1 MNPHRVIKLFYG
13 FQFFFSLLLWAPVFV
28 AYQQRMG
35 LTDDQIYDIQS
46 IYYIVFCF
54 LELPTGYLADRWS
67 QRKCLFTGAL
77 LLVASNLLVVFQ
89 PTYQGFLWHW
99 LSIALSRSLISGA
112 ASAYLY
118 NYLQESGA
126 QEYYKQ
132 TEGLA
137 RSYSLVGKVVGWAAI
152 GFLMEIELT
161 LPYWLTALS
170 AFIACVIA
178 LRLPEFSLKVAPR
191 DRVNPAKVVRALLA
205 SPYLVLVIAQGTG
218 IFVLSRVVQVN
229 LFNPI
234 LETKGIQMAWFGA
247 IMSVNTIFEAL
258 GSAYPNWP
266 RRFMSDL
273 NAVFLLTVVMAVSCS
288 LMAGAD
294 ATGTILWLSVFSLAV
309 GFSYPIQRQVLNDA
323 IPDSRY
329 RASFLS
335 VESLLDRA
343 VCAWVAHEM
352 AWYVKNKQVGLFL
365 HWSDGITLA
374 AVLVLIVLFA
384 LTRKAKPR
392 L

>member
-1 MNPHRVIKLFYG
+1 MNPRRVIKLFYG
-13 FQFFFSLLLWAPVFV
+13 FQFFFSLLLWTPIFV

-35 LTDDQIYDIQS
+35 LSENQIYDIQS
-46 IYYIVFCF
+46 IYYVAFCL

-67 QRKCLFTGAL
+67 QRKCLMTGSL
-77 LLVASNLLVVFQ
+77 LLVFANLLVVFR
-89 PTYQGFLWHW
+89 PDYAGFLWHW

-118 NYLQESGA
+118 NYLEQSGA
-126 QEYYKQ
+126 QDYYKQ

-137 RSYSLVGKVVGWAAI
+137 RTYSLIGKVVGWAAI
-152 GFLMEIELT
+152 GFMMDWRFD

-170 AFIACVIA
+170 ALIAFFIAV
-178 LRLPEFSLKVAPR
+178 RLPEFRLEVAAR
-191 DRVNPAKVVRALLA
+191 DRVSPLKILGILAKN
-205 SPYLVLVIAQGTG
+205 PYLVLVIAQGTG
-218 IFVLSRVVQVN
+218 IFVLSRVVQIN

-234 LETKGIQMAWFGA
+234 LESKGIALAWFGA

-258 GSAYPNWP
+258 GAAYPNWM
-266 RRFMSDL
+266 RRFVNDL
-273 NAVFLLTVVMAVSCS
+273 NAVFLLTLVMALSCT
-288 LMAGAD
+288 LMAWASAAGA
-294 ATGTILWLSVFSLAV
+294 ILWLSVFSLAV

-365 HWSDGITLA
+365 HMSDLITLV
-374 AVLVLIVLFA
+374 AVLLLVVLFA
-384 LTRKAKPR
+384 VFRRRP
-392 L
+392 